1 MNIKEIR
8 SHFPQIAQN
17 PKDVYLDSA
26 GTTLKLDV
34 VIDRVVQFYKNEV
47 SNVHRGT
54 HHLSSHATMLYEK
67 ARETVAQF
75 ISAES
80 SSEIVFT
87 RSTTEGVNF
96 LAFALEKQLKEG
108 DEIVITEM
116 EHHSNY
122 LPWIRLAK
130 KKKLNI
136 KLLPVTDSGDL
147 DLSQLDSFIHSKTK
161 IVSVIHQSNALGT
174 VNDISQIIQKAKS
187 VGAITI
193 LDSAQSVN
201 TMDIN
206 VQKMD
211 CDFLL
216 FSAHKLFAPSGVGV
230 IYGKKSIWNQLE
242 PYHLG
247 GGMVDSAV
255 QGIWSSPPHCFEA
268 GTPAIE
274 GVLGLSASIE
284 FIQKNFNFADIQ
296 KHEKNLLYQAESCLK
311 KIPKVRIIGDSPSR
325 INTLSFIVEGIH
337 SDDLGQIIG
346 AQKVAVRSGHHC
358 CQPLMD
364 RLRLESG
371 TVRASFSVYNREE
384 DVLALEKSL
393 KKALNILS
401 SS

>member
-8 SHFPQIAQN
+8 SHFPQTIHN

-34 VIDRVVQFYKNEV
+34 VMDRVVQFYKNEV
-47 SNVHRGT
+47 ANVHRGT
-54 HHLSSHATMLYEK
+54 HHLSSRATMLYEK
-67 ARETVAQF
+67 ARERIAQF
-75 ISAES
+75 ISAEN

-122 LPWIRLAK
+122 LPWVRLAK

-136 KLLPVTDSGDL
+136 KLLPVTELGDL

-161 IVSVIHQSNALGT
+161 IVSVVHQSNALGT
-174 VNDISQIIQKAKS
+174 VNDISRIIQKAQS

-193 LDSAQSVN
+193 IDSAQSIS

-206 VQKMD
+206 VQKMG

-230 IYGKKSIWNQLE
+230 IYGKKINVESI
-242 PYHLG
+242 
-247 GGMVDSAV
+247 
-255 QGIWSSPPHCFEA
+255 
-268 GTPAIE
+268 
-274 GVLGLSASIE
+274 
-284 FIQKNFNFADIQ
+284 
-296 KHEKNLLYQAESCLK
+296 
-311 KIPKVRIIGDSPSR
+311 R
-325 INTLSFIVEGIH
+325 TLSIRRRDGGFCCSG
-337 SDDLGQIIG
+337 DL
-346 AQKVAVRSGHHC
+346 VS
-358 CQPLMD
+358 P
-364 RLRLESG
+364 
-371 TVRASFSVYNREE
+371 ASLF
-384 DVLALEKSL
+384 
-393 KKALNILS
+393 
-401 SS
+401 